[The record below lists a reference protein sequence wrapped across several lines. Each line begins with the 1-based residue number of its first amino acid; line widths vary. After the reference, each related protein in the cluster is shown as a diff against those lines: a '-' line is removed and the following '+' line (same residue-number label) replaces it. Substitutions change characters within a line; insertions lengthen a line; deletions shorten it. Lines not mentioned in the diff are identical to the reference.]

1 MAVYQGARP
10 RSGLALPWTG
20 SGRRGEAPGGAT
32 RPAPAASP
40 AASAARARRAARSRG
55 AARPR
60 ILGQRRLSMA
70 LAGIV
75 VAFSVGFISLSQS
88 LAVAAT
94 SYDIVRLQ
102 SEHDR
107 LVAPQQELKSDVS
120 RLQGEPAIRKEAL
133 DAGLGQLG
141 APIVL
146 PAR

>member
-20 SGRRGEAPGGAT
+20 PGRRGEAPGAA
-32 RPAPAASP
+32 RPAPPSTP
-40 AASAARARRAARSRG
+40 AAAAARARRAARSRG

-107 LVAPQQELKSDVS
+107 LVALQQELKSDVS